1 MARGHQR
8 GPFLVPSEHRA
19 SLRGCFVC
27 HWRWLHHSGW
37 VSLCRPQ
44 TQSPPDF
51 HASTAPHAG
60 ASHSFVHSSLRSSCS
75 WSFWEIGQ
83 IAPCLK
89 SLLVFSVSVSVL
101 PSLSLPRYS
110 LSVTAE
116 GKHHITPQPVCTVY
130 PPPPAHVNELFLWCQ
145 YIMLH
150 PRDGLAGGLQ
160 RPELLWDVTGRRQ
173 LAKGGRCMCCWWW
186 W

>member
-8 GPFLVPSEHRA
+8 GPFLVPFEHRA

-27 HWRWLHHSGW
+27 HWRRLHHSGW

-89 SLLVFSVSVSVL
+89 SLLVFSVLVSVL
-101 PSLSLPRYS
+101 PSLSLPQYS

-130 PPPPAHVNELFLWCQ
+130 PSPQHTSMNCSCGASILCYTLEMGWQDDYSDQNCSG
-145 YIMLH
+145 M
-150 PRDGLAGGLQ
+150 
-160 RPELLWDVTGRRQ
+160 
-173 LAKGGRCMCCWWW
+173 
-186 W
+186 